1 MSCYIVGYVWRIYK
15 YFIKLCAALAS
26 FCERAGICLC
36 GMMMRLEL
44 GSPLLQRSTTRRHQD
59 LAEPKPR
66 PIPLPSPLMIIK
78 ASCEARRA
86 LWLIDGWMSFWLA
99 SFHCVVIINSRG
111 HILFIGKRIFA
122 NVIVIFLAQLSFV
135 NCGLAER
142 VPFCVCVPFVFCVWV
157 CVCYVATG
165 NGILQ
170 SHAHVSA
177 GCLCSFSL
185 IKPGSQQPRGT
196 NAPNWISISQV
207 NWVTKVDSCCKHRY
221 IQIMDKG
228 KQYTH
233 RQASCLFPF
242 KFHALC
248 ILTGYCSSIYTNIW
262 RL

>member
-1 MSCYIVGYVWRIYK
+1 MRCFGKFLRACGD
-15 YFIKLCAALAS
+15 LPMRDDD
-26 FCERAGICLC
+26 ETRAGV
-36 GMMMRLEL
+36 
-44 GSPLLQRSTTRRHQD
+44 SAAPTVPHQD
-59 LAEPKPR
+59 EPGPCWTKTSTDSTSQPTDDNKSKLR
-66 PIPLPSPLMIIK
+66 SK
-78 ASCEARRA
+78 ARA
-86 LWLIDGWMSFWLA
+86 LIDWWLNEFLVGLISLRSHHKLTRPHPLHRQTYICD
-99 SFHCVVIINSRG
+99 CYCY
-111 HILFIGKRIFA
+111 
-122 NVIVIFLAQLSFV
+122 FLAQLSFV

-142 VPFCVCVPFVFCVWV
+142 VLFVCVFRLCSV

-185 IKPGSQQPRGT
+185 IKPGSQQPRGL